1 MTLEDI
7 SGTEKQGVF
16 APAVKVV
23 EKVDQMDT
31 YSAARWAGKMVALKV
46 VSMVDYSAVSSAAWM
61 ADLMDTYWVVQ
72 SVAHSVAW

>member
-1 MTLEDI
+1 MI
-7 SGTEKQGVF
+7 GTEKQGVF

-31 YSAARWAGKMVALKV
+31 YSVARLAGKMVAQKV
-46 VSMVDYSAVSSAAWM
+46 VSMDGYSAVVKVAEKVGPMDTCSAA
-61 ADLMDTYWVVQ
+61 Q

>member
-1 MTLEDI
+1 MTVEGKP
-7 SGTEKQGVF
+7 GTEKQGVI

-31 YSAARWAGKMVALKV
+31 YSAARLAGKMVALKV
-46 VSMVDYSAVSSAAWM
+46 VSMVVSSAVRSAVSSV
-61 ADLMDTYWVVQ
+61 DPMDTCSAVQ